1 MLRSLWSALTAIM
14 LVTALVGGDCV
25 SCGTGGASSSGSGG
39 CCSAQGHCRAPHKA
53 PPAQCLKAHV
63 DGALVEQA
71 AQVQPDI
78 VNFHAPQATE
88 PVFQENASPAPSPT
102 GYSPPD
108 LCILN
113 SALLV

>member
-1 MLRSLWSALTAIM
+1 MLRSLLSALTAIM
-14 LVTALVGGDCV
+14 LVTVLVGGDCA
-25 SCGTGGASSSGSGG
+25 SCELGGG
-39 CCSAQGHCRAPHKA
+39 CCTSQGHCKSPHKA

-71 AQVQPDI
+71 AQVHPDI
-78 VNFHAPQATE
+78 VDFQAPQPIE